1 MASRFFGSIRQRVLF
16 LFVSIVLII
25 TVTILATVGILS
37 RSLVKN
43 LLEQNA
49 TSITQ
54 SYARSIHTWR
64 ERESGNDSNRQHG
77 YSQKGQLGRD

>member
-49 TSITQ
+49 IHHPELHQ
-54 SYARSIHTWR
+54 RSIPGG
-64 ERESGNDSNRQHG
+64 ERESG
-77 YSQKGQLGRD
+77 K